1 MSRKTRS
8 RTAKPRE
15 MKRNTQDIFYV
26 ILEVF
31 FFREKNLR
39 RPCPDKL
46 SYKTYTMAQ

>member
-1 MSRKTRS
+1 MSRKARS

-31 FFREKNLR
+31 FREKNLR

-46 SYKTYTMAQ
+46 SCKTYTMAQ